1 MLRLK
6 FVSNLEKVFQD
17 ESFDSFREIKKISAL
32 KGERVS
38 VQLICALPVDE
49 TPNFPILFKPTFE
62 GKLMKYATV
71 RRVMSVPATRPAN
84 VNVDEDFLRT
94 TPGLFPDVLM
104 PLQYGGGVVITPRSL
119 TSLWIDFE
127 IPSDADVADSGEISV
142 TFTSVKTHER
152 TPDISLSASVNVEI
166 INAVLP
172 EQKLLFT
179 QWFHAD
185 CLANY
190 YKVEKWS
197 DEHFRIIENFAKTA
211 KKNGINMILTP
222 LISPPLDNKF
232 DTRDL
237 QLADVVKTADGYEFS
252 WNKLARWIEICDRVG
267 IKYFEIG
274 HLFTQ
279 GGAAY
284 ATKVTGM
291 VDGEY
296 KRLFPKDTPCD
307 DPEYTRFLR
316 AMLKSFLDFMKA
328 RGDDVRCYFHIS
340 DEPSDKH
347 LETYLKAKNSVADLL
362 EGYPIMD
369 ALSHYEFYERG
380 VVKKP
385 VVILH
390 FLSDFLNHGV
400 PGLWTYNCCGP
411 EVGYSNRFMGMSLS
425 RNRSISLLLYK
436 YDIEG
441 FLHWGYNFYN
451 NSGSSDPINPFLD
464 TSSGDFFPSGDA
476 FSVYPGDNGEPY
488 ESTRLVTF
496 FEGIQD
502 ISVMRLC
509 EELYSKDEVVAL
521 LEKTIGK
528 TIDPRTYVNK
538 ASDMHKV
545 REALN
550 SMIKAKI
557 SK

>member
-1 MLRLK
+1 MLKLK

-17 ESFDSFREIKKISAL
+17 ESFDAFKEIKKISAL
-32 KGERVS
+32 KGEKVS
-38 VQLICALPVDE
+38 VQLVCALPVDE

-62 GKLMKYATV
+62 GKLMKYASV

-104 PLQYGGGVVITPRSL
+104 PLQYSGRVVLAPRSL

-152 TPDISLSASVNVEI
+152 TPDISISASVSVEI
-166 INAVLP
+166 IDAVLP

-211 KKNGINMILTP
+211 KKNGINMLLTP

-237 QLADVVKTADGYEFS
+237 QLADVIKTDDGYEFS
-252 WNKLARWIEICDRVG
+252 WDKLARWIDICDRVG

-284 ATKVTGM
+284 ATKVMGTVGN
-291 VDGEY
+291 EY
-296 KRLFPKDTPCD
+296 KRIFPKDTPCD
-307 DPEYTRFLR
+307 DPEYTTFLR

-328 RGDDVRCYFHIS
+328 RGDDTRCYFHIS
-340 DEPSDKH
+340 DEPSDKQ

-390 FLSDFLNHGV
+390 CLSDFLNHGV
-400 PGLWTYNCCGP
+400 PGLWAYNCCGP

-509 EELYSKDEVVAL
+509 EQLYSKEEVIATI
-521 LEKTIGK
+521 EKEIGK
-528 TIDPRTYVNK
+528 EIRTNTYINA
-538 ASDMHKV
+538 ASDMHRV
-545 REALN
+545 RGVLN